1 MNITSSVSHNGPP
14 AIENLHR
21 MYMQGKET
29 PNENVREIKF
39 KSKIRIKSKSQ
50 GKFGVDLTRNNNAEK
65 NCKTINLMSAMK
77 EVRATQ
83 TFTSI
88 GEERINNMLP
98 EEPKAVS
105 TQR

>member
-50 GKFGVDLTRNNNAEK
+50 GKFGVDLTRNNA
-65 NCKTINLMSAMK
+65 
-77 EVRATQ
+77 
-83 TFTSI
+83 
-88 GEERINNMLP
+88 
-98 EEPKAVS
+98 
-105 TQR
+105 

>member
-50 GKFGVDLTRNNNAEK
+50 GKFGVDLTRNNAQK

-83 TFTSI
+83 TFTYI

-98 EEPKAVS
+98 EEPKAVN